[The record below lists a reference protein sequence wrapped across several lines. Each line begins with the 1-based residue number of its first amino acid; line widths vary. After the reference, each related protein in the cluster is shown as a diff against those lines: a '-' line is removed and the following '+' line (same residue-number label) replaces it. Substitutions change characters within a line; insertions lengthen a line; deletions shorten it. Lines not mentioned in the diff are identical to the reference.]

1 MKKLLLLTFFT
12 SSVLFAQ
19 TPCDT
24 GTNMAGE
31 YPCNDY
37 GLLSNIPLSTF
48 DANTSNDSWG
58 WTDPESGK
66 EYAIIGLKN
75 GSAYVDVSDPIN
87 PIYLGKL
94 LSPVLDNFWGNWHDI
109 KVYNNHAFIVSEISG
124 HGMQIFD
131 LTKLRDVTNPPV
143 QFEDDGVYD
152 FVGGAAHNIA
162 INEESGYAYLIGGD
176 DYNGGPYFVNI
187 QDPQNPIEEGGYS
200 ADGYTHDA
208 QVVMYNGPDPDYQ
221 GIELYVGSNEDEV
234 VFVDVSD
241 KANPQNISTI
251 SYSNFGYTHQ
261 GWFTEDQKYFVVT
274 DELDEVFFGNN
285 LRLIIMDMTDLDNPV
300 EHMQYIG
307 ETTAVD
313 HNVYVKGDRIYLSA
327 YTGGMRVLDISDI
340 DNMNISEV
348 GYFDTW
354 PADDN
359 ASASIGDPGAWNVY
373 PFFESGNILISNFSD
388 NGGLFVV
395 TKNDNILS
403 APETNMDAFSVYPNP
418 TEATVMIAS
427 EANVINTIEIY
438 DMLGKQLAAIETK
451 EVSSREIDLTSFES
465 GIYLIRLN
473 KSTTVRVV
481 KR

>member
-1 MKKLLLLTFFT
+1 
-12 SSVLFAQ
+12 
-19 TPCDT
+19 
-24 GTNMAGE
+24 MAGE

-37 GLLSNIPLSTF
+37 GLLSNVPLSTF
-48 DANTSNDSWG
+48 DATTSNDSWG

-66 EYAIIGLKN
+66 EYALIGLKN

-94 LSPVLDNFWGNWHDI
+94 LSPILDEFRGNWHDI
-109 KVYNNHAFIVSEISG
+109 KVYNNHAFIVSEIDN
-124 HGMQIFD
+124 HGMQVFD

-143 QFEDDGVYD
+143 QFEDDGVYNG
-152 FVGGAAHNIA
+152 FGRAHNIV
-162 INEESGYAYLIGGD
+162 INEDSGFAYGVGTDTFGG
-176 DYNGGPYFVNI
+176 GAHFVNI
-187 QDPQNPIEEGGYS
+187 QDPQNPVAAGGYS

-241 KANPQNISTI
+241 KNSPQNISAL
-251 SYSNFGYTHQ
+251 SYSDVGYTHQ

-274 DELDEVFFGNN
+274 DELDEIFFGNN

-307 ETTAVD
+307 NITSVD

-340 DNMNISEV
+340 DNRNITEV
-348 GYFDTW
+348 GFFDTW

-373 PFFESGNILISNFSD
+373 PFFESGNLLISNFSD

-395 TKNDNILS
+395 TKNDNILA
-403 APETNMDAFSVYPNP
+403 APETNIDAFSVYPNP
-418 TEATVMIAS
+418 AEATVMITS
-427 EANVINTIEIY
+427 EANAINTIEIY
-438 DMLGKQLAAIETK
+438 DMLGKQLAALETK
-451 EVSSREIDLTSFES
+451 GVMSREIDLSSFES
-465 GIYLIRLN
+465 GIYLITLN